1 MIDIH
6 THILPGVDDGSKD
19 VEESIKMLGI
29 LSAQGVDTVV
39 ATPHFYIEMADAK
52 TFLEKRNAVAEMLK
66 EKLNSADFERPRP
79 QIALGAEVQF
89 YNDLHMLDELEKLCI
104 DGTNYILVEMPF
116 IEWTQRTYQ
125 VLEQMCV
132 NRDVVPVVAHLE
144 RYREFKKNPE
154 AAICLKES
162 GALVQINSES
172 LCERSTRRRALKM
185 IKNEL
190 VSFIGSDAHNTTTR
204 PPCLEDAFEIINK
217 KLKPTELEFLNYC
230 ELNLKKSLITF

>member
-39 ATPHFYIEMADAK
+39 ATPHFYIEMTDAK
-52 TFLEKRNAVAEMLK
+52 TFLEKRNMAAEMLE
-66 EKLNSADFERPRP
+66 EKLNSADFERPR
-79 QIALGAEVQF
+79 IALGAEVQF
-89 YNDLHMLDELEKLCI
+89 YNELHMLDELEDLCI
-104 DGTNYILVEMPF
+104 NGTNYILVEMPF
-116 IEWTQRTYQ
+116 IEWTERTYQ

-132 NRDVVPVVAHLE
+132 NRDVVPVIAHLE

-154 AAICLKES
+154 TAIWLKEL

-172 LCERSTRRRALKM
+172 LYERSTRRSALKM

-190 VSFIGSDAHNTTTR
+190 VAFIGSDAHNTTTR
-204 PPCLEDAFEIINK
+204 PPCLGDAFEIINK
-217 KLKPTELEFLNYC
+217 KLKPTRLEYLNYC